1 LVFLGTPFR
10 GTHDLLH
17 SEILNQAEMVFGQVQ
32 VMRENHRASDAEN
45 DWLKDLREDFFA
57 QIRQGSMPAIACFF
71 EEQQTDLG
79 LFLKN
84 QVR

>member
-1 LVFLGTPFR
+1 
-10 GTHDLLH
+10 
-17 SEILNQAEMVFGQVQ
+17 
-32 VMRENHRASDAEN
+32 MRENHRASDAEN
-45 DWLKDLREDFFA
+45 DWLKDLKEDFFA